1 MRVLPYIHLINTS
14 FHQCT
19 AAPQKHTTCHARHA
33 IDLHDIRLTC
43 TTCHARHAQRAI
55 DLRGAFFR
63 AIRLRTLHINNAIT
77 FMGKHFTNDQLKTY
91 IDRLLVACPVLEDLK
106 LVHGLFFCVVRLYLS
121 LQSISGYKDLTL
133 SFPLSSLPQ
142 YLNCS

>member
-1 MRVLPYIHLINTS
+1 
-14 FHQCT
+14 
-19 AAPQKHTTCHARHA
+19 
-33 IDLHDIRLTC
+33 
-43 TTCHARHAQRAI
+43 
-55 DLRGAFFR
+55 
-63 AIRLRTLHINNAIT
+63 
-77 FMGKHFTNDQLKTY
+77 MGKHFTNDQLKTY
-91 IDRLLVACPVLEDLK
+91 IDRLLVACPVLEDLKLVHGLLFCVVVGVAVCCGGVAVCVAVLEDLK